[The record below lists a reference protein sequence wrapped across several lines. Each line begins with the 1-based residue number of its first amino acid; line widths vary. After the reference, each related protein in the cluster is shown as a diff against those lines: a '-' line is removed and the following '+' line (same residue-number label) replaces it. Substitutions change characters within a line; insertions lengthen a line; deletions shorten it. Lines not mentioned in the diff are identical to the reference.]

1 MSPPLETAEVVEA
14 GGGGRLVDGWA
25 LMEPLIGFGNSF
37 VGEEV
42 AEPAVLPVG
51 SSTLIVAA
59 NPVWSE

>member
-1 MSPPLETAEVVEA
+1 MSPPLETPEVAGA

-25 LMEPLIGFGNSF
+25 LMEPLSGFGNSF
-37 VGEEV
+37 VGEEL
-42 AEPAVLPVG
+42 AEPAVVVG